1 MKMPQNIRDMITGNE
16 DKRVKRFAKLVEGKS
31 AKEKR
36 KLEEDLLKPSQLP
49 KYTGP
54 EPSAQGIEGRAV
66 RMVFPDDESFNMFR
80 RHFSVSTY
88 QQNSI
93 SQTQIKP
100 LLAFIRLLDKGVLTY
115 DPKKD
120 KYTFRDIAKP
130 RRRDS

>member
-1 MKMPQNIRDMITGNE
+1 MIAGNE
-16 DKRVKRFAKLVEGKS
+16 DNRVKRFAKLVKGKT
-31 AKEKR
+31 AQEKR

-66 RMVFPDDESFNMFR
+66 RMVFPDDESFDAFR

-93 SQTQIKP
+93 SQKQIKP
-100 LLAFIRLLDKGVLTY
+100 LLAFVRLLDKGVLTY
-115 DPKKD
+115 DSKKD
-120 KYTFRDIAKP
+120 KYTFRDVAKS